1 MDRESLELLLGQ
13 GLSIEKIGE
22 RFRKH
27 PSTVSYWMAK
37 YGLQAVNREKYA
49 AKGGVDRER
58 LEELVK
64 SGASIAFM
72 AENLHLSPGA
82 IRHWLAKYG
91 LETLPTEQLRKA
103 KAARD
108 AGRASLQLDCRHHG
122 LTDFWIEG
130 RGSYRCL
137 RCRQEAVA
145 RRRRKIKEILV
156 GEAGGSCAICGY
168 DRCIGALHFHHRDP
182 VEKSFAISVAG
193 VARSLARARAEARKC
208 VLLCSNCHVEVEN
221 GVASLPVE

>member
-58 LEELVK
+58 REELVK

-108 AGRASLQLDCRHHG
+108 AGRAFLQLDCRHHG

-145 RRRRKIKEILV
+145 RRRRTIKEILV

-182 VEKSFAISVAG
+182 FEKSFAISVAR
-193 VARSLARARAEARKC
+193 VARSLARARKC
-208 VLLCSNCHVEVEN
+208 VLLCSNSHVEVEN